1 MNITDL
7 ARRLRVPADELRE
20 KLPELGFDIGQ
31 KALKVPDRDVGRIM
45 GAWKAYK
52 KRQYLAK
59 KREEQRAREELKQKV
74 VDGTAEKIEI
84 PEIVTV
90 REFAERLNM
99 PIAKVMQELMR
110 AGILASLNE
119 RIDFETATIIA
130 QDLGY
135 ITEHEGEASKGRDED
150 EGVDRLADAL
160 KASDDTALEQRPP
173 VIVIM
178 GHVDHGKT
186 LLLDTI
192 RKTNVVSGEAG
203 GITQHIGAYQ
213 VEHKEQK
220 LTFIDTPGHEAFT
233 VMRSRGAKV
242 ADIAILV
249 VAADDG
255 IQPQTKEAINIVKA
269 SGMPFIVAIN
279 KIDKEGANVERVKGQ
294 LTEFDLIP
302 EDYGGKTICVP
313 ISAKENQ
320 NIDQLLDMLLL
331 VFDLEKEKIVADP
344 SRRALGTIIESHVD
358 KGQGPVATVL
368 VQTGTLHVGEVVGLR
383 GMNYGKVRAMKTW
396 NGTDVK
402 HAGPSMPVRILGFK
416 SPPSVGDVL
425 EVPEHPKQ
433 LEKLKAQ
440 LNKRAGAGEITIA
453 STKKVPQTEE
463 TEDHATLNVIIKADV
478 LGSLEA
484 IIGMVEKID
493 NPYVS
498 VKIVSRGLG
507 NITDSEILQ
516 AEATGAFVAGFNVKV
531 VKTAQRMARDKD
543 VKTGEYTVIYK
554 LFDEI
559 VEKLKLLVPA
569 EKIYT
574 ELGTLKVL
582 ATFVKVEKGM
592 IAGGKVLKGEV
603 RLGATARILRNDEV
617 IGEGRIA
624 TLQAGKV
631 DVKDVMQGAE
641 CGFTFEG
648 KTKLEVDDIMEFY
661 TEEEKERTVEIEG
674 AN

>member
-1 MNITDL
+1 MNITQL

-45 GAWKAYK
+45 SAWKAYK

-84 PEIVTV
+84 PAVVTV
-90 REFAERLNM
+90 REFAERLNL

-135 ITEHEGEASKGRDED
+135 ITEHEGEASKGRQED
-150 EGVDRLADAL
+150 EGVDRLAEAL
-160 KASDDTALEQRPP
+160 KASDDDALVQRPP

-192 RKTNVVSGEAG
+192 RKTNVVGGEAG

-213 VEHKEQK
+213 VEHNDQK
-220 LTFIDTPGHEAFT
+220 ITFIDTPGHEAFT

-313 ISAKENQ
+313 ISAKQNQ

-344 SRRALGTIIESHVD
+344 SRHALGTIIESHVD
-358 KGQGPVATVL
+358 KGQGPVATDL

-396 NGTDVK
+396 SGEDVK
-402 HAGPSMPVRILGFK
+402 DAPPSMPVRVLGFK

-425 EVPEHPKQ
+425 EVPENPKD

-440 LNKRAGAGEITIA
+440 PHKKAGAGEITIA
-453 STKKVPQTEE
+453 STKKVQAEE
-463 TEDHATLNVIIKADV
+463 ESEDHATLNVIIKADV

-484 IIGMVEKID
+484 LIGMIEKID

-507 NITDSEILQ
+507 NITEAEILQ
-516 AEATGAFVAGFNVKV
+516 AEATNAFVAGFNVKV
-531 VKTAQRMARDKD
+531 VKTAERLARDKN

-559 VEKLKLLVPA
+559 VDKLKLLVPA

-574 ELGTLKVL
+574 ELGTLKIL
-582 ATFVKVEKGM
+582 AIFNKIEKGI

-603 RLGATARILRNDEV
+603 RLGATARVLRNEEV